1 MKLLLD
7 THIFLWFITNDNRL
21 ADKYYDAISNL
32 DNEIYLS
39 VVSVWEAMIKYQL
52 GKLPLPE
59 SPDIYFPKQRENHLI
74 YSLAIDEST
83 ITQLAKLP
91 AASSACSCPEGLGT
105 LQTPP
110 LHRDPFD
117 RLLLCQCLQ
126 HDLIMITED
135 RAILSY
141 PMINFF

>member
-1 MKLLLD
+1 MNLLLD

-91 AASSACSCPEGLGT
+91 
-105 LQTPP
+105 P